1 MNQITKIA
9 YRGAIASQLA
19 VGAILTAPTRALA
32 ACDPSQGVNGGVGCA
47 PPSPVSVQGGVTQ
60 IINALLW
67 IIGVVSVIMII
78 VGGLRYVLSAGD
90 PKNTQAAKDTILY
103 AVIGV
108 VVALLAYAIVNFVLA
123 QF

>member
-9 YRGAIASQLA
+9 YRGAIASQLV
-19 VGAILTAPTRALA
+19 VGAILTAPARALA

-47 PPSPVSVQGGVTQ
+47 PASPVTVQGGITQ

-67 IIGVVSVIMII
+67 IVGVVSVIMII
-78 VGGLRYVLSAGD
+78 VGGLRYVLSGGD

-108 VVALLAYAIVNFVLA
+108 VVAVLAYAIVNFVLA